1 MEDRTE
7 DDAQDLLLRPLTEDS
22 RRHSAASVSVLWTR
36 SMASRLISKALELAV
51 QNINEL
57 RQLVVQWEAEEQ
69 AYLEADAMEG
79 ASSVTVDVD
88 QRFEN
93 YLQRFFA
100 RQRQFTPGVSDLAY
114 GIDARPGPSGQQQEN
129 VLLTAE
135 IVQDI
140 YRKIKSTWQYN
151 VSPIEMQGLEV
162 DSRVSEPDLSFPA
175 AVTGIS
181 CRHVSNEYVEEER
194 WKDVLYADSR
204 PYMPIPP
211 SYVSTRDLTLP
222 AEGQVES
229 FAAMEEDLIFLE
241 LLRKEQIAEAVRCS
255 PSEDQRETDAPYVF
269 ERDLAY
275 RDSGL
280 EPSRVASS
288 LPSCGLFQP
297 AGLPEM
303 TFDLVEEDFVPPST
317 STIGPLAPLHKPLY
331 RAAHDETV
339 MKSNDPGLRF
349 LSPEDRFSL
358 PLFAASERRDL
369 MAESEGRGLSMDISS
384 CVAYM
389 DVIPENVFE
398 EFAEDDPATD
408 MYKAR
413 PFLVLLETKE
423 GDDGVDSTNS
433 SLTSKDA
440 MDLALSSS
448 DSSQPAEQNEAPDAV
463 LEDDL
468 VLPFDFPPE
477 LLGQGAYFRPLQV
490 SPVLERNVQES
501 NVNSSNQGFSCL
513 SFGVGSSMSS
523 AGSTEGNS
531 FTGGPEDSGSHREV
545 PLLIPNT
552 EETQIV
558 SYVFMKEDHVS
569 TMYATEPSPVPLET
583 KELVGS
589 TSSRPISRD
598 SIGLSLS
605 SSGTTRSAAPPQND
619 FAVMEDDIGPLLGL
633 PEEPLV
639 QEGPVTPL
647 QFKGVDEIESLEKF
661 RVGELVP
668 DMYTT
673 GLSQVLIK
681 KGHVSEVLSSTSCV
695 LVSEDTIL
703 TTRAS
708 EIMETYRV
716 RDVFSQV
723 DESAF
728 ADDFQILSLGRPV
741 RADVPKYEAYGDS
754 TPATLRGFSFLSSGG
769 SSQQAER
776 RKVATPLMEENLAS
790 SFSSSQD
797 PFKPDDDFRLRQAPL
812 VAEKNVN
819 VTETNTSSV
828 LVKGR
833 TPEESVP
840 NLEVPRPM
848 IAKNVRPE
856 NVWGFLP
863 KETAAY
869 VDTPLS
875 SLVPLEAEEV
885 LCPDSSHSVSTATI
899 DVAPFLSDN
908 SSSLPAKQLD
918 ETLAVTKPE
927 MTVKPQCSGTEL
939 DSPVN
944 VASANVASEEI
955 SLPVGRQEGND
966 VAPSLYRRGGSFES
980 KEKLDG
986 ASDGKEKNLG
996 SNSSSVQIP
1005 LKRDMLSVL
1014 GTVIQVMESIFTASG
1029 AVEQLRSRLGQ

>member
-1 MEDRTE
+1 MEDQTE

-22 RRHSAASVSVLWTR
+22 RRPSAASASVLWSR
-36 SMASRLISKALELAV
+36 GMASRLISEALELAV

-57 RQLVVQWEAEEQ
+57 RQLVAQWEAEEQ

-79 ASSVTVDVD
+79 VSPVAVDVD

-114 GIDARPGPSGQQQEN
+114 GIDTRPGPSGQQQEN

-151 VSPIEMQGLEV
+151 TGPIEMQGLDVE
-162 DSRVSEPDLSFPA
+162 SRVSDLDLSFPV
-175 AVTGIS
+175 AVTGVT

-194 WKDVLYADSR
+194 WKDVLYSDNR

-211 SYVSTRDLTLP
+211 SYVSTRDSTLP
-222 AEGQVES
+222 ADGQVES
-229 FAAMEEDLIFLE
+229 FAATKEDLISLE

-255 PSEDQRETDAPYVF
+255 PPEGQRETDASYVF

-280 EPSRVASS
+280 EPSRVASPLS
-288 LPSCGLFQP
+288 SCGLFQP

-303 TFDLVEEDFVPPST
+303 TFDLLEGDFVPPST
-317 STIGPLAPLHKPLY
+317 PLAPHHKPLY
-331 RAAHDETV
+331 RAAHDETAI
-339 MKSNDPGLRF
+339 KSIDPGLRF

-358 PLFAASERRDL
+358 PLFVASERRDL
-369 MAESEGRGLSMDISS
+369 MAESEGRGLSMDISPS
-384 CVAYM
+384 VAYM

-408 MYKAR
+408 VYKAR
-413 PFLVLLETKE
+413 PFLVLLETKDA
-423 GDDGVDSTNS
+423 DDRVESTNS

-440 MDLALSSS
+440 IDLALSSS
-448 DSSQPAEQNEAPDAV
+448 DSSPPAEQNETPVAV

-468 VLPFDFPPE
+468 VSPFGFPPE
-477 LLGQGAYFRPLQV
+477 LLGPGAYFRPLQV
-490 SPVLERNVQES
+490 TPVPERNVEES
-501 NVNSSNQGFSCL
+501 NASSSDRGFGCL
-513 SFGVGSSMSS
+513 SVEVRSSVSS

-531 FTGGPEDSGSHREV
+531 FTAEPEDSGSHREV
-545 PLLIPNT
+545 PFLIPNM

-558 SYVFMKEDHVS
+558 SYIFMKEDLVS
-569 TMYATEPSPVPLET
+569 TMYATEPSP
-583 KELVGS
+583 GS
-589 TSSRPISRD
+589 TSSRPTSRQPTEID
-598 SIGLSLS
+598 LSLS
-605 SSGTTRSAAPPQND
+605 SSGTTQPTAPFQNT

-639 QEGPVTPL
+639 QEGPVTPI

-661 RVGELVP
+661 RVGEP
-668 DMYTT
+668 MYTT
-673 GLSQVLIK
+673 GLSEVLIK

-716 RDVFSQV
+716 RDAFSQV
-723 DESAF
+723 DEHAF

-741 RADVPKYEAYGDS
+741 RPDLPKYEAYGDS
-754 TPATLRGFSFLSSGG
+754 TPETFRGFSFLSSGG

-776 RKVATPLMEENLAS
+776 LKVATPLMEENLVS

-797 PFKPDDDFRLRQAPL
+797 SFKLDDDFRLPQNPP

-819 VTETNTSSV
+819 VTETNTSSFV
-828 LVKGR
+828 VKGK

-840 NLEVPRPM
+840 NLEVPCPM
-848 IAKNVRPE
+848 IAKDVRPE

-869 VDTPLS
+869 VDTPVS
-875 SLVPLEAEEV
+875 SVVPQEAEEV
-885 LCPDSSHSVSTATI
+885 LCPDSSHLASTATV
-899 DVAPFLSDN
+899 DVAPFLSDD
-908 SSSLPAKQLD
+908 SSSPPAKQLGG
-918 ETLAVTKPE
+918 TFAVTKSE
-927 MTVKPQCSGTEL
+927 MTVKPQCSGTEV
-939 DSPVN
+939 DSPPN
-944 VASANVASEEI
+944 VASTNVASEEI
-955 SLPVGRQEGND
+955 SPPVGHQEGND
-966 VAPSLYRRGGSFES
+966 VAPSLCCKGGSSES
-980 KEKLDG
+980 KEKPDV
-986 ASDGKEKNLG
+986 DGKEKELG
-996 SNSSSVQIP
+996 PNSSSVQVP

-1014 GTVIQVMESIFTASG
+1014 GTVIQVMESIFAASG

>member
-1 MEDRTE
+1 
-7 DDAQDLLLRPLTEDS
+7 
-22 RRHSAASVSVLWTR
+22 
-36 SMASRLISKALELAV
+36 MASRLISEALELAV

-57 RQLVVQWEAEEQ
+57 RQLVAQWEAEEQ
-69 AYLEADAMEG
+69 AYSEADAMEG
-79 ASSVTVDVD
+79 ASSAAVDVD

-100 RQRQFTPGVSDLAY
+100 RQLQFTPDMSDLAF
-114 GIDARPGPSGQQQEN
+114 GIDARPGPLGQQQEN
-129 VLLTAE
+129 ILLMAE

-140 YRKIKSTWQYN
+140 YRKIKSTWKYN
-151 VSPIEMQGLEV
+151 VRPIEMQSLDVE
-162 DSRVSEPDLSFPA
+162 SRVSEPDLSFPV
-175 AVTGIS
+175 AVTGVS

-211 SYVSTRDLTLP
+211 SYVSTRDSTLP
-222 AEGQVES
+222 AEGRAES
-229 FAAMEEDLIFLE
+229 FAAMKEDLIFLE
-241 LLRKEQIAEAVRCS
+241 LLKKEEIAEAVRCS

-269 ERDLAY
+269 ERDPAY

-280 EPSRVASS
+280 EPSRAPSS
-288 LPSCGLFQP
+288 LSSCGLFQP
-297 AGLPEM
+297 AGLSEM
-303 TFDLVEEDFVPPST
+303 TFDLVEGDFVPPST
-317 STIGPLAPLHKPLY
+317 STPGPLAPLHKPLY
-331 RAAHDETV
+331 RAAHDGTV
-339 MKSNDPGLRF
+339 MTSNDPGLRF

-358 PLFAASERRDL
+358 PLFVASERRDF
-369 MAESEGRGLSMDISS
+369 MAESEGCGLSMDISS
-384 CVAYM
+384 SVAYM

-398 EFAEDDPATD
+398 EFAEDDPDTD

-413 PFLVLLETKE
+413 PFLVLLETKD
-423 GDDGVDSTNS
+423 GDDRVDSTNS

-448 DSSQPAEQNEAPDAV
+448 DSSPPAEQNDAPDAV

-468 VLPFDFPPE
+468 VSPFSFPPE

-490 SPVLERNVQES
+490 TPVPERNVEES
-501 NVNSSNQGFSCL
+501 NVNSSNRGFSCL
-513 SFGVGSSMSS
+513 SVELGSSMSS
-523 AGSTEGNS
+523 SGSTEGNS
-531 FTGGPEDSGSHREV
+531 STGGPEDSGSHREV
-545 PLLIPNT
+545 PFIIPNT

-558 SYVFMKEDHVS
+558 SYIFMKEDLVS

-583 KELVGS
+583 KKLVGS
-589 TSSRPISRD
+589 TSSRPTSREPTESD
-598 SIGLSLS
+598 LSLS
-605 SSGTTRSAAPPQND
+605 SSGSTQPAAPPQNT

-661 RVGELVP
+661 RVGEPVP

-716 RDVFSQV
+716 RDAFSQV
-723 DESAF
+723 DECAF

-741 RADVPKYEAYGDS
+741 RPDLPKYEAYGDS
-754 TPATLRGFSFLSSGG
+754 RAETLRGFSFLSSGG

-776 RKVATPLMEENLAS
+776 LKVATPLMEENLVS

-797 PFKPDDDFRLRQAPL
+797 PFKLDDDFRLPQAPP

-819 VTETNTSSV
+819 VTETNTSSF

-833 TPEESVP
+833 TPEESFP
-840 NLEVPRPM
+840 NLEVPRP
-848 IAKNVRPE
+848 IAKDVRPE

-869 VDTPLS
+869 VDTPVS

-885 LCPDSSHSVSTATI
+885 LCPDSSHLVSTATA

-908 SSSLPAKQLD
+908 SSSPPAKQLD
-918 ETLAVTKPE
+918 GTFAVTKSD
-927 MTVKPQCSGTEL
+927 MTVKPQCSDAEP
-939 DSPVN
+939 DSPEN
-944 VASANVASEEI
+944 VASTNVASEEI
-955 SLPVGRQEGND
+955 SPPVGRQEGGD
-966 VAPSLYRRGGSFES
+966 VAPSLYCSGGLFES
-980 KEKLDG
+980 EEKLDV
-986 ASDGKEKNLG
+986 ASEGKGKELG
-996 SNSSSVQIP
+996 SNNGSVQIP

>member
-1 MEDRTE
+1 MEDQTE
-7 DDAQDLLLRPLTEDS
+7 DDAQDLLSRPLTEES
-22 RRHSAASVSVLWTR
+22 RRHSAASASVSWTR
-36 SMASRLISKALELAV
+36 SMASRLISEALELAV

-57 RQLVVQWEAEEQ
+57 RQLVAQWEAEEQ

-79 ASSVTVDVD
+79 AFSVAIDVD

-114 GIDARPGPSGQQQEN
+114 GIDTRPGPSGQQQEN

-135 IVQDI
+135 IIQDI

-151 VSPIEMQGLEV
+151 MSPIEMQGLDVE
-162 DSRVSEPDLSFPA
+162 SSVSEPDLSFPV
-175 AVTGIS
+175 AVTGVA

-194 WKDVLYADSR
+194 WKDVLYADNR
-204 PYMPIPP
+204 PYMPFPS
-211 SYVSTRDLTLP
+211 SYVSTRDSTLP

-255 PSEDQRETDAPYVF
+255 PSEDQRETDAPYAF

-280 EPSRVASS
+280 EPSRVPSS
-288 LPSCGLFQP
+288 LSSVGLFQP
-297 AGLPEM
+297 ADLPEM
-303 TFDLVEEDFVPPST
+303 TFDLVERDFVPPSI
-317 STIGPLAPLHKPLY
+317 STPGPLAPLHKPLY
-331 RAAHDETV
+331 RAAHDGSA
-339 MKSNDPGLRF
+339 MKSIDPGLRF
-349 LSPEDRFSL
+349 LSPEDRLSL
-358 PLFAASERRDL
+358 PLFVASERRDL

-384 CVAYM
+384 SVAYM

-413 PFLVLLETKE
+413 PFLVLLETKD
-423 GDDGVDSTNS
+423 GDERVDSTNS
-433 SLTSKDA
+433 SLTSKDT
-440 MDLALSSS
+440 MDLILSSS
-448 DSSQPAEQNEAPDAV
+448 NSSPPAEQNEIPDAV

-468 VLPFDFPPE
+468 VSPFGFPPE
-477 LLGQGAYFRPLQV
+477 LLGPGAYFRPLQV
-490 SPVLERNVQES
+490 TPVPERSAEES
-501 NVNSSNQGFSCL
+501 NVNSSNRGFGCL
-513 SFGVGSSMSS
+513 SVEVRSPVSS

-545 PLLIPNT
+545 PFLIPNT

-558 SYVFMKEDHVS
+558 SYVFMEDLVS
-569 TMYATEPSPVPLET
+569 TMYATEPSP
-583 KELVGS
+583 GS
-589 TSSRPISRD
+589 TSSRPTSREPTEID
-598 SIGLSLS
+598 PSLS
-605 SSGTTRSAAPPQND
+605 SSGTTQRAAPPQNT
-619 FAVMEDDIGPLLGL
+619 FAVLEDDIGPLLGL
-633 PEEPLV
+633 PEEPSV

-661 RVGELVP
+661 RVGEPVP

-716 RDVFSQV
+716 RDAFSQV
-723 DESAF
+723 DEHAF
-728 ADDFQILSLGRPV
+728 ADDFRILSLGRPA
-741 RADVPKYEAYGDS
+741 RPDLPKYEAYGDS
-754 TPATLRGFSFLSSGG
+754 TPETLRGFSFLSSGG

-776 RKVATPLMEENLAS
+776 LKVATPLMEENLVS
-790 SFSSSQD
+790 SFSSSHD
-797 PFKPDDDFRLRQAPL
+797 PFKLDDDFRLPQAPP

-819 VTETNTSSV
+819 VTETNTSSF

-848 IAKNVRPE
+848 IAKDVRPE

-863 KETAAY
+863 KETASY
-869 VDTPLS
+869 LDTPVS
-875 SLVPLEAEEV
+875 SLLPLEAEEV
-885 LCPDSSHSVSTATI
+885 LCPDSSHLVSTATV
-899 DVAPFLSDN
+899 DVAPFLSDD

-918 ETLAVTKPE
+918 GTVAVKSE
-927 MTVKPQCSGTEL
+927 MTVKPQCSGTEP
-939 DSPVN
+939 DSP
-944 VASANVASEEI
+944 ANVASTNVASET
-955 SLPVGRQEGND
+955 SPPVGREEGND
-966 VAPSLYRRGGSFES
+966 VALSLCCRGGLFES
-980 KEKLDG
+980 KEKLDV
-986 ASDGKEKNLG
+986 ASDGKGKERA

>member
-1 MEDRTE
+1 
-7 DDAQDLLLRPLTEDS
+7 
-22 RRHSAASVSVLWTR
+22 
-36 SMASRLISKALELAV
+36 MASRLISEALELAV

-57 RQLVVQWEAEEQ
+57 RQLVAQWEAEEH
-69 AYLEADAMEG
+69 AYLEDDAMEG
-79 ASSVTVDVD
+79 ASSVAVDVD
-88 QRFEN
+88 QRFES

-100 RQRQFTPGVSDLAY
+100 QQLQFTPGVSDLAY

-129 VLLTAE
+129 ILLTAE

-151 VSPIEMQGLEV
+151 VSLIEMQGLDVE
-162 DSRVSEPDLSFPA
+162 SRVSEPDLSFPV
-175 AVTGIS
+175 AVTGAS

-229 FAAMEEDLIFLE
+229 FATMKEDLIFLE
-241 LLRKEQIAEAVRCS
+241 LLRKEEIAEAVRCS

-269 ERDLAY
+269 EGDLAY

-280 EPSRVASS
+280 EPSRVPSS
-288 LPSCGLFQP
+288 LSSCGLFQP
-297 AGLPEM
+297 VGLPEM

-317 STIGPLAPLHKPLY
+317 STPGLLAPLHKPLY
-331 RAAHDETV
+331 RAAHDGTV

-349 LSPEDRFSL
+349 LSTEDRFSL
-358 PLFAASERRDL
+358 PLFATSERRDL

-384 CVAYM
+384 SVAYM

-413 PFLVLLETKE
+413 PFLVLLESKD

-468 VLPFDFPPE
+468 VLPFGFPPE
-477 LLGQGAYFRPLQV
+477 LLGHGAYFRPLQF
-490 SPVLERNVQES
+490 SPVPERNVEES
-501 NVNSSNQGFSCL
+501 NVNSGNQGFSCL
-513 SFGVGSSMSS
+513 PVGVGSSVSS

-545 PLLIPNT
+545 QSQYRNPNT

-558 SYVFMKEDHVS
+558 SYVFLKEDHVS

-583 KELVGS
+583 KKLVGS
-589 TSSRPISRD
+589 TSSRLTPREPTEIC
-598 SIGLSLS
+598 LSLS
-605 SSGTTRSAAPPQND
+605 SSGTTQPAAPPQNA
-619 FAVMEDDIGPLLGL
+619 FAVMENDIAPLLGL

-647 QFKGVDEIESLEKF
+647 QFKGVGKIESLEKF

-673 GLSQVLIK
+673 GLSQVLMK
-681 KGHVSEVLSSTSCV
+681 KEHVSEVLSSTSCM

-716 RDVFSQV
+716 QDAFSQV

-741 RADVPKYEAYGDS
+741 RPDLPKYEAYGDS
-754 TPATLRGFSFLSSGG
+754 TPETLMGFSFLSSGG
-769 SSQQAER
+769 SSQHAER
-776 RKVATPLMEENLAS
+776 LKVATPLMEENLVS

-797 PFKPDDDFRLRQAPL
+797 PFNLDDDFRLRQAPP

-819 VTETNTSSV
+819 VTETNTSSF

-848 IAKNVRPE
+848 IAKDVMPE

-869 VDTPLS
+869 LDTPVS
-875 SLVPLEAEEV
+875 SLGPLEAEEV
-885 LCPDSSHSVSTATI
+885 LCPDSSHSVSTATV

-908 SSSLPAKQLD
+908 NSSLPAKQLD
-918 ETLAVTKPE
+918 ETLAVTKSE
-927 MTVKPQCSGTEL
+927 MTVKPQHSGTEL
-939 DSPVN
+939 ESPAN
-944 VASANVASEEI
+944 VASTNVTSEEI
-955 SLPVGRQEGND
+955 SLPVGCQEGND
-966 VAPSLYRRGGSFES
+966 VAPSLFCREGSFES
-980 KEKLDG
+980 KEKLDV
-986 ASDGKEKNLG
+986 ASDGKGKKLDSKRG
-996 SNSSSVQIP
+996 SAQIP

>member
-1 MEDRTE
+1 MEDQTE
-7 DDAQDLLLRPLTEDS
+7 DDAQDLLSRPLTEDS
-22 RRHSAASVSVLWTR
+22 RRHSAASASVSWTR
-36 SMASRLISKALELAV
+36 SMASGLISEALELAV

-57 RQLVVQWEAEEQ
+57 RQLVAQWEAEEQ
-69 AYLEADAMEG
+69 AYLEADTMEG
-79 ASSVTVDVD
+79 PSSVAVDVD
-88 QRFEN
+88 QRFET

-129 VLLTAE
+129 ALLTAE

-151 VSPIEMQGLEV
+151 VSPIEMQGLDVE
-162 DSRVSEPDLSFPA
+162 SRVSEPDLSFPVV
-175 AVTGIS
+175 VTGVA

-194 WKDVLYADSR
+194 WKDVLYTDSR

-211 SYVSTRDLTLP
+211 SCVSTRDSTLP
-222 AEGQVES
+222 AEDRAES
-229 FAAMEEDLIFLE
+229 FAAMNEDLILLE

-255 PSEDQRETDAPYVF
+255 PSVDQRETDAPYAF

-280 EPSRVASS
+280 EPSRVPSS
-288 LPSCGLFQP
+288 LNSCGLFQP

-303 TFDLVEEDFVPPST
+303 TFDPVEGDFVPPST
-317 STIGPLAPLHKPLY
+317 STPGPLAPLHKPLY
-331 RAAHDETV
+331 RAAHDGTM
-339 MKSNDPGLRF
+339 MKSIDQDLRF

-358 PLFAASERRDL
+358 PLFVPSERRDL

-384 CVAYM
+384 SVAYM

-413 PFLVLLETKE
+413 PFLVLLETKD
-423 GDDGVDSTNS
+423 GDYRVDSTNS

-440 MDLALSSS
+440 MDLALSSN
-448 DSSQPAEQNEAPDAV
+448 DSSPPAEQNEAPDAV
-463 LEDDL
+463 FEDGF
-468 VLPFDFPPE
+468 VSPFGFPPE
-477 LLGQGAYFRPLQV
+477 LLGPGAYFRPLQV
-490 SPVLERNVQES
+490 TPVPERNVEES
-501 NVNSSNQGFSCL
+501 NVNSSNRGFSCL
-513 SFGVGSSMSS
+513 SVEVRSSVSS

-545 PLLIPNT
+545 PFLIPDT

-558 SYVFMKEDHVS
+558 SYVFMKEDLVS
-569 TMYATEPSPVPLET
+569 TIYATEPSPVPLET
-583 KELVGS
+583 TKLVGS
-589 TSSRPISRD
+589 TSSRPTSREPTEND
-598 SIGLSLS
+598 LSLS
-605 SSGTTRSAAPPQND
+605 SSGTTQPAAPPQNT

-639 QEGPVTPL
+639 QEGPVTPV
-647 QFKGVDEIESLEKF
+647 QFNGVDEIEALEKF
-661 RVGELVP
+661 RVGEPVP

-716 RDVFSQV
+716 RDAFSQV
-723 DESAF
+723 DEHAF

-741 RADVPKYEAYGDS
+741 RPDLPKYEAYGDS
-754 TPATLRGFSFLSSGG
+754 TPETLRFSFLSSGS

-776 RKVATPLMEENLAS
+776 PQEVATPLLEENLVS
-790 SFSSSQD
+790 YFSSSQD
-797 PFKPDDDFRLRQAPL
+797 PFKLDDDFRLPL
-812 VAEKNVN
+812 AEKNVN
-819 VTETNTSSV
+819 VTETNTSSF
-828 LVKGR
+828 LDKGR

-840 NLEVPRPM
+840 NLEVPHPM
-848 IAKNVRPE
+848 IPE

-869 VDTPLS
+869 VDNPVS

-885 LCPDSSHSVSTATI
+885 LCPDSSRLVSTATV

-908 SSSLPAKQLD
+908 SSSLPANQLD
-918 ETLAVTKPE
+918 GTLAVTKFE
-927 MTVKPQCSGTEL
+927 MTVKPQHSGTEP
-939 DSPVN
+939 DSPAN
-944 VASANVASEEI
+944 VASKNVASEEI
-955 SLPVGRQEGND
+955 SPPVGCQEDDD
-966 VAPSLYRRGGSFES
+966 VVPSLYCRGGSFES
-980 KEKLDG
+980 KEKLDV
-986 ASDGKEKNLG
+986 ASDGKGKELG
-996 SNSSSVQIP
+996 SNSGSDQIP
-1005 LKRDMLSVL
+1005 IKRDMLSVL